1 MTITCGSRMKLE
13 ENEKI
18 EKYQDLA
25 HELEILWD
33 IVKVIPIVIRVLGIT
48 HPIPR
53 LLHGKL
59 RVETIIPDL

>member
-1 MTITCGSRMKLE
+1 MKLE

-48 HPIPR
+48 YPIPR
-53 LLHGKL
+53 LLHGK
-59 RVETIIPDL
+59 IKS

>member
-1 MTITCGSRMKLE
+1 MELE

-48 HPIPR
+48 PR
-53 LLHGKL
+53 SLACYTEKL
-59 RVETIIPDL
+59 RVETIIPDQ